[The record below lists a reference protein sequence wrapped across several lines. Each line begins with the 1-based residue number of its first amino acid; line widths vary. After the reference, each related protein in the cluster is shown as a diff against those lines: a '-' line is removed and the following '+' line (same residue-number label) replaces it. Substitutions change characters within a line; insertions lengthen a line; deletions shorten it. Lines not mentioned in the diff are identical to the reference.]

1 MSAPEQAPSAHR
13 VRLTAAQGRLVRR
26 TLAALKGTEL
36 TPFGDTMVAML
47 GEPVPSVP
55 SAVLVGEVKRG
66 KSTLVNALAAQR
78 DLVPSG
84 LGVVT
89 AGFLRVVPT
98 GADLAATEAR
108 LQLADGSTRDVTP
121 EEAREAVLTGSTGAA
136 DEASEDGGSPLVG
149 VVLAADSPW
158 LPGVA
163 LVDTPGIAGLAA
175 GHADLAAVAAASG
188 SVLVLVTDAGQ
199 VLTAPELAFLE
210 KITATLESVVFAV
223 TKIDQYPATWPD
235 VVEENR
241 ALLRRHAPRFAEAPI
256 CPVSGSVALELIGL
270 DEDEH
275 ADLVAY
281 TGLGALSAAV
291 RERAVS
297 PEGVALAN
305 ALRAGSSGIERL
317 IERRE
322 RTIAALESGPE
333 QLPQLDA
340 LVERLRVL
348 QEQGERWSLDLQSDS
363 SVLRADVLHRA
374 TQQLAAVREQWAEVA
389 RQRRRE
395 DPDAV
400 TAEVAAAL
408 TVQLRTIVTATIE
421 EFLAGFTQQAETLFA
436 SVDRR
441 LADCVRL
448 EPGLEDLALAEVA
461 ETELSG
467 GLDPALAGTA
477 MVGASM
483 GGLLAGL
490 IVPAVVAPV
499 FTLAAGAAW
508 YVVNYRSRRGQNLER
523 LVTSTVGTGITRAET
538 HLRFAVDRARTIV
551 VRDVTIAFRHELKA
565 ALEAARSDLE
575 VARRAAAE
583 TPERLRQEVANEERH
598 LAALR
603 AHREDLLGAI
613 AEATRPA
620 GERVGTIPARG
631 PSESLTDTGD

>member
-1 MSAPEQAPSAHR
+1 MTGPGMTDAPSPHR

-26 TLAALKGTEL
+26 TVSALKDTEL

-47 GEPVPSVP
+47 GEPVPAVP

-66 KSTLVNALAAQR
+66 KSTLVNALAARR
-78 DLVPSG
+78 DLVPAG

-89 AGFLRVVPT
+89 SGFLRVVPT
-98 GADLAATEAR
+98 GNDLADGSAR
-108 LQLADGSTRDVTP
+108 LQLADGSARDVTP
-121 EEAREAVLTGSTGAA
+121 EQARDAILTGETG
-136 DEASEDGGSPLVG
+136 DEDESPLVG
-149 VVLAADSPW
+149 VVLVADSPW

-163 LVDTPGIAGLAA
+163 LVDTPGIAGIAA

-199 VLTAPELAFLE
+199 VLTAPELEFLE
-210 KITATLESVVFAV
+210 RIASRLESVVFAV
-223 TKIDQYPATWPD
+223 TKIDQYPATWPEI
-235 VVEENR
+235 VAENR
-241 ALLRRHAPRFAEAPI
+241 ELLRRHAPRFADAPI

-270 DEDEH
+270 EGDDH
-275 ADLVAY
+275 ADLAEY
-281 TGLGALSAAV
+281 AGLGALATAV
-291 RERAVS
+291 QERAVS

-305 ALRAGSSGIERL
+305 ALRAGLTGVERL

-322 RTIAALESGPE
+322 RTIATLQSGPE
-333 QLPQLDA
+333 QLPELDA
-340 LVERLRVL
+340 LVERLRAL

-374 TQQLAAVREQWAEVA
+374 TQSLAIVRQQWTEVA
-389 RQRRRE
+389 RERRRE
-395 DPDAV
+395 DPDTV

-408 TVQLRTIVTATIE
+408 SLQLRAVVTGTIE
-421 EFLAGFTQQAETLFA
+421 EFLAGFTRQAEALFA
-436 SVDRR
+436 SVGRR
-441 LADCVRL
+441 LDDCVRL
-448 EPGLEDLALAEVA
+448 EPGVDDLALAEVA
-461 ETELSG
+461 ETELTG

-499 FTLAAGAAW
+499 FTIAAGAAW

-551 VRDVTIAFRHELKA
+551 LRDVTIAFRQELKA

-575 VARRAAAE
+575 VARRVATE
-583 TPERLRQEVANEERH
+583 TPERRRQAIANEERH

-603 AHREDLLGAI
+603 SHRDDLMEAI
-613 AEATRPA
+613 TEAVRPRRTDA
-620 GERVGTIPARG
+620 GTKPVPAA
-631 PSESLTDTGD
+631 SEPVTDTGD

>member
-1 MSAPEQAPSAHR
+1 MTDAPSPHR

-26 TLAALKGTEL
+26 TVSALKGTEL

-47 GEPVPSVP
+47 GEPVPAVP

-66 KSTLVNALAAQR
+66 KSTLVNALAARR
-78 DLVPSG
+78 DLVPAG

-89 AGFLRVVPT
+89 SGFLRVVPT
-98 GADLAATEAR
+98 GNDLADGSAR
-108 LQLADGSTRDVTP
+108 LQLADGSARDVTP
-121 EEAREAVLTGSTGAA
+121 EQARDAILTGETG
-136 DEASEDGGSPLVG
+136 DEDESPLVG
-149 VVLAADSPW
+149 VVLVADSPW

-163 LVDTPGIAGLAA
+163 LVDTPGIAGIAA

-199 VLTAPELAFLE
+199 VLTASELEFLE
-210 KITATLESVVFAV
+210 RIASRLESVVFAV
-223 TKIDQYPATWPD
+223 TKIDQYPATWPEI
-235 VVEENR
+235 VAENR
-241 ALLRRHAPRFAEAPI
+241 ELLRRHAPRFADAPI

-270 DEDEH
+270 EGDDH
-275 ADLVAY
+275 ADLAEY
-281 TGLGALSAAV
+281 AGLGALATAV
-291 RERAVS
+291 QERAVS

-305 ALRAGSSGIERL
+305 ALRAGLTGVERL

-322 RTIAALESGPE
+322 RTIATLQSGPE
-333 QLPQLDA
+333 QLPELDA
-340 LVERLRVL
+340 LVERLRAL

-374 TQQLAAVREQWAEVA
+374 TQSLAIVRQQWTEVA
-389 RQRRRE
+389 RERRRE
-395 DPDAV
+395 DPDTV

-408 TVQLRTIVTATIE
+408 SLQLRAVVTGTIE
-421 EFLAGFTQQAETLFA
+421 EFLAGFTRQAEALFA
-436 SVDRR
+436 SVGRR
-441 LADCVRL
+441 LDDCVRL
-448 EPGLEDLALAEVA
+448 EPGVDDLALAEVA
-461 ETELSG
+461 ETELTG

-499 FTLAAGAAW
+499 FTIAAGAAW

-551 VRDVTIAFRHELKA
+551 LRDVTIAFRQELKA

-575 VARRAAAE
+575 VARRVATE
-583 TPERLRQEVANEERH
+583 TPERRRQAIANEERH

-603 AHREDLLGAI
+603 SHRDDLMAAI
-613 AEATRPA
+613 TEAVRPRRTDA
-620 GERVGTIPARG
+620 GTKPVPAA
-631 PSESLTDTGD
+631 SEPVTDTGD